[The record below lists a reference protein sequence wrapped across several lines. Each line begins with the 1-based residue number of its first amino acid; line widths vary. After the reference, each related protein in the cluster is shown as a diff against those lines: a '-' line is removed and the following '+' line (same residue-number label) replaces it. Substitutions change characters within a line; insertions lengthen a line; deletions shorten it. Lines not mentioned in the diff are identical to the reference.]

1 MGGESIERP
10 SHILDLEEEDQTP
23 TEPKMSQTQPLS

>member
-10 SHILDLEEEDQTP
+10 SHILDLEEDQTDQTP
-23 TEPKMSQTQPLS
+23 VEPKMS

>member
-10 SHILDLEEEDQTP
+10 SHILDLEEDQP
-23 TEPKMSQTQPLS
+23 ELIEPKMSQTQPLS